1 MLSRGKFKILIT
13 WSYEG
18 SLMKW
23 NKKHAQAAYVPYK
36 SNQIEPPAYQY
47 SNPTLMGEGTNFNLY
62 LSALSA
68 GLVVF
73 NPASKVMNASTLKS
87 TVKARSQFRIPVKKL
102 SNLYQK
108 FEPVDF

>member
-1 MLSRGKFKILIT
+1 MLADSGECAAS
-13 WSYEG
+13 WSFEG
-18 SLMKW
+18 LLMKW

-36 SNQIEPPAYQY
+36 SNQMEPPAYQY
-47 SNPTLMGEGTNFNLY
+47 VSPTLMGEGTNFNLY

-73 NPASKVMNASTLKS
+73 DPASKVMNASTLKS
-87 TVKARSQFRIPVKKL
+87 TVKARSQFRMPVKKL

-108 FEPVDF
+108 FGAVEF